1 MPSLDTSLAFFGI
14 ALLLGFTPGPD
25 NLFVMMQSATHG
37 RRAGFCVVL
46 GLCCG
51 LLVHTTAV
59 ALGLAAVFAAAP
71 AAFTLLKFAG
81 AAYLAYLAWQ
91 AWRAPAAAQPDQP
104 APQMHPGRMLVRGFI
119 MNLTNPKVIFFFLAF
134 LPQFVA
140 PGLGPVALQLCWLGC
155 LFILATLV
163 SFGIITCFAAML
175 GERLKRSDAMQG
187 ILNRLSSLVF
197 AGLALR
203 LAFSKV

>member
-1 MPSLDTSLAFFGI
+1 MPSLDTSIAFLGI

-25 NLFVMMQSATHG
+25 NLFVLMQSATHG

-51 LLVHTTAV
+51 LLVHTAAV
-59 ALGLAAVFAAAP
+59 ALGLAAVFAASP
-71 AAFTLLKFAG
+71 AAFTVLKFAG

-91 AWRAPAAAQPDQP
+91 AWRAPADAQLAQQVPRMNP
-104 APQMHPGRMLVRGFI
+104 WRMLARGFI

-140 PGLGPVALQLCWLGC
+140 PGLGPVALQLGWFGF

-163 SFGIITCFAAML
+163 SFGLITCFAAFL
-175 GERLKRSDAMQG
+175 GQRLRSSPAALRAM
-187 ILNRLSSLVF
+187 NRLTAVVF

-203 LAFSKV
+203 LALAKV

>member
-14 ALLLGFTPGPD
+14 ALLLGFSPGPD
-25 NLFVMMQSATHG
+25 NLFVLMQSATHG

-51 LLVHTTAV
+51 LLVHTAAV
-59 ALGLAAVFAAAP
+59 ALGLAAVFAASP
-71 AAFTLLKFAG
+71 AAFSVLKFAG

-91 AWRAPAAAQPDQP
+91 SWRAPAAAQLAQP
-104 APQMHPGRMLVRGFI
+104 VPQLHPWRMLARGFI

-140 PGLGPVALQLCWLGC
+140 PELGPVALQLCWFGF

-163 SFGIITCFAAML
+163 SFGLITCCAAFL
-175 GERLKRSDAMQG
+175 GERLRRSSATQ
-187 ILNRLSSLVF
+187 RLMHRLTAVVF
-197 AGLALR
+197 ASLAIRLAL
-203 LAFSKV
+203 AKA

>member
-1 MPSLDTSLAFFGI
+1 MPAFETSTAFFSLS
-14 ALLLGFTPGPD
+14 LLLGFSPGPD
-25 NLFVMMQSATHG
+25 NLFVLMQSATHG
-37 RRAGFCVVL
+37 RKAGFCVVL

-51 LLVHTTAV
+51 LLVHTAAV
-59 ALGLAAVFAAAP
+59 ALGLAAVFAASP
-71 AAFTLLKFAG
+71 AAFTVLKFAG

-91 AWRAPAAAQPDQP
+91 AWHAPANAKLAQQ
-104 APQMHPGRMLVRGFI
+104 APPMNPWRMLARGFI

-140 PGLGPVALQLCWLGC
+140 SGRGAVVLQLCWFGF

-163 SFGIITCFAAML
+163 SFGLITCFAAFL
-175 GERLKRSDAMQG
+175 GARLRSSPRMQR
-187 ILNRLSSLVF
+187 RLHRLTAIVF

-203 LAFSKV
+203 LVLAKA

>member
-14 ALLLGFTPGPD
+14 ALLLGFSPGPD
-25 NLFVMMQSATHG
+25 NLFVLMQSATHG

-46 GLCCG
+46 GLCSG
-51 LLVHTTAV
+51 LLVHTAAV
-59 ALGLAAVFAAAP
+59 ALGLAAVFAASP
-71 AAFTLLKFAG
+71 QAFTVLKFAG

-91 AWRAPAAAQPDQP
+91 AWRAPSDAQLDQQ
-104 APQMHPGRMLVRGFI
+104 APQMHPWRMLARGFI

-140 PGLGPVALQLCWLGC
+140 PGLGPVALQLCWLGL

-175 GERLKRSDAMQG
+175 GERLKRSPAMQG

-197 AGLALR
+197 AGLVLR